1 MAKRPEMPP
10 MDPKYLKR
18 IQELMKEGLE
28 EAGKH
33 PEKYWEEERQRHNNT
48 KPFKLFKSKK
58 KKKTASNP
66 ADALEE
72 ALKGTHDA

>member
-1 MAKRPEMPP
+1 MAKKPEMPP
-10 MDPKYLKR
+10 KDPKHLKR

-33 PEKYWEEERQRHNNT
+33 PEKYWEEERQRSNRT
-48 KPFKLFKSKK
+48 KPFKSKK
-58 KKKTASNP
+58 KKASNP

>member
-1 MAKRPEMPP
+1 MAKKPEMPP
-10 MDPKYLKR
+10 KDPKHLKR
-18 IQELMKEGLE
+18 VRELMKDGLMSS
-28 EAGKH
+28 GKH
-33 PEKYWEEERQRHNNT
+33 PEKYWEEERQRHNKT
-48 KPFKLFKSKK
+48 KPFKPSK